1 MPSLFDIAKS
11 GVQSYRQALAVTG
24 QNIAN
29 INTDGYKR
37 REAGLTE
44 VSSGQGGITQIQD
57 GTGLGVRVEDI
68 KRSFDAYLLDR
79 KRNSFSREETA
90 TNFLEK
96 ISELEDLLLPG
107 DADLGSSMGLFFSS
121 LQEVAASPA
130 DVAARVV
137 AVEEGKNVAA
147 TFSRTSE
154 VLSQLKTGAKSHA
167 QQEIDTVNILTK
179 EILNVNSKLL
189 SSSTQ
194 GGAANAL
201 LDNRDR
207 LIDEL
212 SKTLEVTVTYTAKN
226 AAIVRL
232 GGSGSGPKI
241 VEDSKRITIG
251 LDEESTDIKVILG
264 PGTLNSPT
272 NQVTNGALRGLIDAS
287 KTVEQT
293 IKDLDSLAQKF
304 AQEINDQ
311 HKKGLT
317 LDGLKG
323 KDMFTSVGFTSTQ
336 NPTNMGNTTAS
347 AVASGGG
354 LINPDPVKLVYSESR
369 NEWVAYDLQN
379 NELASDLTSISTQG
393 ITITLLGTATDG
405 DEITIN
411 PSNNF
416 SKDMEFA
423 LRRAEDI
430 AASASFLISAD
441 TKT

>member
-147 TFSRTSE
+147 TFSRTSD
-154 VLSQLKTGAKSHA
+154 VLTQLKTGAKSHA
-167 QQEIDTVNILTK
+167 QQQIDTVNILTT
-179 EILNVNSKLL
+179 EILNVNRKLL

-212 SKTLEVTVTYTAKN
+212 SKTLEVTCTYT
-226 AAIVRL
+226 
-232 GGSGSGPKI
+232 
-241 VEDSKRITIG
+241 
-251 LDEESTDIKVILG
+251 
-264 PGTLNSPT
+264 
-272 NQVTNGALRGLIDAS
+272 
-287 KTVEQT
+287 
-293 IKDLDSLAQKF
+293 
-304 AQEINDQ
+304 
-311 HKKGLT
+311 
-317 LDGLKG
+317 
-323 KDMFTSVGFTSTQ
+323 
-336 NPTNMGNTTAS
+336 
-347 AVASGGG
+347 
-354 LINPDPVKLVYSESR
+354 
-369 NEWVAYDLQN
+369 
-379 NELASDLTSISTQG
+379 
-393 ITITLLGTATDG
+393 
-405 DEITIN
+405 
-411 PSNNF
+411 
-416 SKDMEFA
+416 
-423 LRRAEDI
+423 
-430 AASASFLISAD
+430 
-441 TKT
+441 TKMPL